1 MMKMNKKIFTTVL
14 LTVFVSITIFSQEKL
29 WTLEECVN
37 YALEN
42 NITVRKGT
50 NVLLSNEQDVIETK
64 GNFLPTVSA
73 NASQSL
79 NLGNQ
84 EVFQGQ
90 FVDRTSHNTNL
101 GLSINQTIFNG
112 FRNTNLYKQAQ
123 LNLEVNQMELD
134 RIRDDISLNVV
145 NAYLNVL
152 FNREKLEIAKAQVEF
167 SNKQLDQVNKLVEAG
182 VQPRANTYDAIA
194 TASKDEQNLTIA
206 ENNYDLA
213 LLSLSQFLQLPYE
226 GFQVAFEEVEN
237 PSAALMYNDVKPI
250 LEYAYV
256 NRPEIKVAEK
266 NIENS
271 LLSTELAKSGF
282 LPSVSFGYGFGT
294 NVFFSNLTQD
304 EETFLNQL
312 NDQKSHNFSLS
323 VGIPIFSGFQNKT
336 NVAKTKIQQE
346 NSVLELEQ
354 TKLNLESSIQ
364 RAFTDAKAAF
374 KTYEASKK
382 SLVAQEMAFQ
392 NAQERYNMG
401 ALNAF
406 DLEQTRIQLV
416 NAQSN
421 LTNSKYDFVFK
432 TKVLDFYL
440 GKSLI
445 D

>member
-1 MMKMNKKIFTTVL
+1 MNKNIFATTILILVISV
-14 LTVFVSITIFSQEKL
+14 TSIAQEKL

-42 NITVRKGT
+42 NITVRKGA
-50 NVLLSNEQDVIETK
+50 NVLLSNEQDIIETK
-64 GNFLPTVSA
+64 GNFLPSVSA
-73 NASQSL
+73 RASQSL

-101 GLSINQTIFNG
+101 GLNLNQTIFNG

-123 LNLEVNQMELD
+123 LNLEINQMELD

-152 FNREKLEIAKAQVEF
+152 FNKENLEIALAQVDF
-167 SNKQLDQVNKLVEAG
+167 SKTQVEQVNKLVDAG
-182 VQPRANTYDAIA
+182 VQPRANVYDAVA
-194 TASKDEQNLTIA
+194 TASLDEQNLTIA
-206 ENNYDLA
+206 QNNYDLA

-226 GFQVAFEEVEN
+226 GFQVAIEDIES
-237 PSAALMYNDVKPI
+237 PSAALMYNDVNPI
-250 LEYAYV
+250 LEYAYA
-256 NRPEIKVAEK
+256 NRPEVKVAEK

-271 LLSTELAKSGF
+271 KLSTDLAKSGF
-282 LPSVSFGYGFGT
+282 LPSVTFGYGFGT
-294 NVFFSNLTQD
+294 NVFFSNLTDD
-304 EETFLNQL
+304 EASFFDQL
-312 NDQKSHNFSLS
+312 NDQKSHNFQ
-323 VGIPIFSGFQNKT
+323 VNVAIPIFSGYDNKT

-346 NSVLELEQ
+346 NRVLDLEQ
-354 TKLNLESSIQ
+354 ARLDLESNIQ
-364 RAFTDAKAAF
+364 RAFTDAKAAY

-382 SLVAQEMAFQ
+382 AVEAQELSFL

-440 GKSLI
+440 GKSLV

>member
-1 MMKMNKKIFTTVL
+1 MNKKIFTTVL